1 MSEQFLLVGHPVSH
15 SVSPQIHGAAY
26 EALGRSGR
34 YDLFD
39 AVDEAAV
46 KSVVERIRRGEVRGA
61 NVTVPWKKLALELAD
76 ERAASAEAIGAA
88 NVLSLDTQG
97 RVVASNTDAVALAA
111 ELREAS
117 SFLTAER
124 DTAVVL
130 GIGGAALASVVSAR
144 DAGFT
149 RVLVSGRRYVAGT
162 PESDWPDAADFRRL
176 GAEPIPWPVAGQKF
190 AVDRRWGAVIQAT
203 SAGMK
208 GKEGGEELAALV
220 PWDALAPLLAY
231 DLVYNPPVTPFLRE
245 AARSGHHARGGLGM
259 LVGQAARAIEIWW
272 GVLPPSAPLFAAAR
286 AALGLPQEDSSG
298 Q

>member
-1 MSEQFLLVGHPVSH
+1 MSDQFLLVGHPVSH
-15 SVSPQIHGAAY
+15 SVSPQIHRAAY
-26 EALGRSGR
+26 DSLGRSGR

-46 KSVVERIRRGEVRGA
+46 KSVVERIRRGELRGA
-61 NVTVPWKKLALELAD
+61 NVTVPWKRVALELAD
-76 ERAASAEAIGAA
+76 ERAESAEAIGAA
-88 NVLSLDTQG
+88 NVLSLDDRG

-117 SFLTAER
+117 SFLVGKR
-124 DTAVVL
+124 RTAVVL

-144 DAGFT
+144 DAGFS

-162 PESDWPDAADFRRL
+162 PESDWPDAEDFRRL
-176 GAEPIPWPVAGQKF
+176 GAEPIAWPAAGEKF
-190 AVDRRWGAVIQAT
+190 AVDPEWGAVVQAT

-220 PWDALAPLLAY
+220 PWESLSPLLAY
-231 DLVYNPPVTPFLRE
+231 DLVYNPPVTPFSRE
-245 AARSGHHARGGLGM
+245 AARAGHHARGGLGM

-272 GVLPPSAPLFAAAR
+272 GVLPPSAPLLDAAR
-286 AALGLPQEDSSG
+286 AALGLRDEVPSG